1 MLYMRLAHVCDVYFV
16 YV

>member
-1 MLYMRLAHVCDVYFV
+1 MRLAHVCDVYFV